1 MNEHAIPTY
10 LMMLAPTL
18 ESLDR
23 LGGSATNDELDAAVI
38 ARMGLT
44 AAQLAVHDNDKLHPT
59 RTKVAQR
66 LSVTRTYL
74 KKFGY
79 ITNSRRGLWT
89 LDPSSAAILGLDRDG
104 AAAALRAQ
112 DIKVREA
119 KRGERAERTAK
130 SGAPVPEADPS
141 IEPDELS
148 EMLNDSY

>member
-18 ESLDR
+18 EALDG

-44 AAQLAVHDNDKLHPT
+44 VAQLAVHDSDERHPP
-59 RTKVAQR
+59 RSKVAHR
-66 LSVTRTYL
+66 LSVARTHL

-79 ITNSRRGLWT
+79 VTSSRRGLWT
-89 LDPSSAAILGLDRDG
+89 LDPSSAAILDLGRDG
-104 AAAALRAQ
+104 AAAGLRER
-112 DIKVREA
+112 DIEVRKAMRAA
-119 KRGERAERTAK
+119 KR
-130 SGAPVPEADPS
+130 GAPVPKADPE

-148 EMLNDSY
+148 EILNDSY